1 MICQIAIYQ
10 RPFLMVAMALPTAML
25 LAGCTTSNQSA
36 SPTVGEI
43 RPATSFAQA
52 VQRTLRSSQ
61 AARSYDRGL
70 SALRRGDDDALLAV
84 ANEMRASGAEREA
97 QRLVLAAIERDKR
110 PATLSAAERAVMMAS
125 ALDSQAQRFEGAARD
140 ALRERSAAEYRNAQR
155 SMPKFNSDDPML
167 LNALGYFLAERGESA
182 EDFREAERLTRRALQ
197 LHDKPLAS
205 PKQPASPPVSADAAG
220 TQRELENWAR
230 DAGKA
235 ANELSHA
242 NIRDSLAWAL
252 FRQKRFAEAAR
263 EQEQAVRDAQRSS
276 RQIGQPMSAE
286 LHFHLGEIYRALK
299 RQADARRQYE
309 TALRLN
315 PDDPS
320 RAALEALNQ
329 AAPSSKSR

>member
-1 MICQIAIYQ
+1 MIYQ
-10 RPFLMVAMALPTAML
+10 RMISRRLSRVLITLSSATL
-25 LAGCTTSNQSA
+25 LAGCTTSNQNIS
-36 SPTVGEI
+36 STVGEI
-43 RPATSFAQA
+43 RPAASFSE
-52 VQRTLRSSQ
+52 VVRRGLRSSQ

-110 PATLSAAERAVMMAS
+110 PSTLSAAERAVMMAS

-197 LHDKPLAS
+197 LHDKQLAS
-205 PKQPASPPVSADAAG
+205 PAASADATT

-235 ANELSHA
+235 ANE
-242 NIRDSLAWAL
+242 
-252 FRQKRFAEAAR
+252 
-263 EQEQAVRDAQRSS
+263 
-276 RQIGQPMSAE
+276 
-286 LHFHLGEIYRALK
+286 
-299 RQADARRQYE
+299 
-309 TALRLN
+309 
-315 PDDPS
+315 
-320 RAALEALNQ
+320 
-329 AAPSSKSR
+329 